1 MVNFGEMKEMY
12 ALKKQADMMKKEME
26 KIMTKVYEGSFEITI
41 RGDQHIEQILENG
54 ERRTDLE
61 KAINKSLKE
70 SQKDVAK
77 KMKGQLSGLGI
88 PGL

>member
-1 MVNFGEMKEMY
+1 
-12 ALKKQADMMKKEME
+12 
-26 KIMTKVYEGSFEITI
+26 MTKVYEGKFEIII

-61 KAINKSLKE
+61 KAFNKSIKE

-77 KMKGQLSGLGI
+77 KMRGQLSGLGM